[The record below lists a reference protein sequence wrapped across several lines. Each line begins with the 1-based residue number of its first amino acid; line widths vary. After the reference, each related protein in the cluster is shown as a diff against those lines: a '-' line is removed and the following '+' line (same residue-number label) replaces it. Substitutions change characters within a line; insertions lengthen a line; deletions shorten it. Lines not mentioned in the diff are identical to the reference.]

1 MSNFFI
7 AILVAASAGTW
18 IYAKE
23 MRRSG
28 NNNKISLIVAGMTA
42 GITFVVVLTIAITI
56 DARIG

>member
-18 IYAKE
+18 IYTKE

-28 NNNKISLIVAGMTA
+28 NNNKTSLIVAGMTA
-42 GITFVVVLTIAITI
+42 GITFVVVLAIAITI
-56 DARIG
+56 DAKIG